1 MKKGFLVFLLIL
13 SFNSIVFSAEDKVCS
28 YPKKHIIPPPA
39 VKKKDPQVDV
49 INNDNTTVNPEVTT
63 QTTQVIIQRSNES
76 CANKKIDE
84 NENKERVYLSY
95 KDIFD
100 FLARVIASLAWPLVI
115 FIMISKFRNELS
127 GLIKRLKKVNFAG
140 SEFELHE
147 FAEKYDGMNNFEI
160 TPDQKIY
167 SNIDPRGAIIS
178 AWLSVEAKLYD
189 VFSQNYPT
197 IFSNSSANKNSR
209 FTSMKMIG
217 ELKRMGKIS
226 FEEYE
231 ILRDL
236 QFIRNKVAH
245 ELDFN
250 ASPDEVAKYI
260 SLANKIEI
268 SLQRKNEPT

>member
-1 MKKGFLVFLLIL
+1 MKKGCFIFLLIL
-13 SFNSIVFSAEDKVCS
+13 SFNSIVFSAENKVCY

-39 VKKKDPQVDV
+39 VKKKDPQDGV
-49 INNDNTTVNPEVTT
+49 ISNENLTVNPEITA
-63 QTTQVIIQRSNES
+63 QATQVIIQRSNES
-76 CANKKIDE
+76 CANKKIDDTE
-84 NENKERVYLSY
+84 SKESVDLSS

-100 FLARVIASLAWPLVI
+100 FLARIIGSLAWPLVI

-127 GLIKRLKKVNFAG
+127 GLLKRLKKVNFAG

-147 FAEKYDGMNNFEI
+147 FAEKYDEMNNFEI
-160 TPDQKIY
+160 TPDQEIY

-189 VFSQNYPT
+189 VFSQHHPT
-197 IFSNSSANKNSR
+197 IFSNPSAFKNRR
-209 FTSMKMIG
+209 FTSTKMIG

-236 QFIRNKVAH
+236 QFIRNKIAH

-268 SLQRKNEPT
+268 SLQKKPEPT